1 MTNIYKAGDYVTLR
15 TNKGVYLIGYNKIL
29 AFKPHPKSNDKYSL
43 YIDLSAYEARCFDL
57 IIRFCGRSDIIERV
71 ENGEFCVKP
80 LQDLF

>member
-1 MTNIYKAGDYVTLR
+1 MATVYKDGDYVTLR

-43 YIDLSAYEARCFDL
+43 YIDLSAYESRCFDL
-57 IIRFCGRSDIIERV
+57 IIRFCGRADIIERA